1 MDMQFKKFALRG
13 MIILAIVIALC
24 ILFSGTL
31 RTLATPKVAFAEKR
45 TGKIEQNVDLEGSVV
60 FPDQFELSLRVPEGL
75 GLTVTKIHVINGQ
88 KMKAGDVLIS
98 TEVTEVESK
107 LEELQGKV
115 DEAMSE
121 LEEWQ
126 RKHSDIRLSRNE
138 QLWMDAYEA
147 AREAEAA
154 ELEVRLALMTEL
166 NVSKAS
172 KLTEKNVSKGSDEAK
187 ALYTQ
192 WQDAVK
198 AMETAQKK
206 QENLNRYA
214 VDEDT
219 WKTLKDKQASLK
231 KKNDAESQMIKI
243 RLLEKQVGTIRA
255 PHDGYVIE
263 LKVEKGSSLTGENVL
278 LLYTPEGVNPV
289 IRAETKKTDKPIQKG
304 AEIYIL
310 PEDSSRGRK
319 VKTKVI
325 STGVTDT
332 GIPCADA
339 EITDDVIYEHG
350 SVSSMLQKKISM
362 RVISRAKE
370 SSTLITAAA
379 VQGNGDNCFIYI
391 AEPFTTM
398 TGETR
403 YRLREQKVTVLGRN
417 DEWCAI
423 EDDYYFGDV
432 KIAYLWDRQVKEG
445 DTVMEYE
452 GAKQK

>member
-1 MDMQFKKFALRG
+1 MKLKKFALRG
-13 MIILAIVIALC
+13 MIILAVVIALC
-24 ILFSGTL
+24 VLFSGTIRSL
-31 RTLATPKVAFAEKR
+31 TTAKVQRATVKN
-45 TGKIEQNVDLEGSVV
+45 GKFESVIELSSKVV
-60 FPDQFELSLRVPEGL
+60 FPDKEEVKISVPDGLSLTVQRVPKAAGEKVNKGDTIL
-75 GLTVTKIHVINGQ
+75 YTQLTDADKTI
-88 KMKAGDVLIS
+88 A
-98 TEVTEVESK
+98 E
-107 LEELQGKV
+107 LEKKY
-115 DEAMSE
+115 DEARSAIE
-121 LEEWQ
+121 DWE

-231 KKNDAESQMIKI
+231 KKNDAENQMIKI

-310 PEDSSRGRK
+310 PEDSNRGRK